1 MRWLV
6 LTGLALAF
14 VWPGARGA
22 AGQSTTPDDPGRVLV
37 LYDLNEADGNGNGV
51 GDSLEIAQTYARV
64 RGVPTKNL
72 LGLNISTTRFYYSG
86 TNAWTD
92 LWNDILAPLQA
103 RLGQIG
109 TGTIDVIL
117 LSYGVP
123 YRISVPGMAS
133 HATRAIDNL
142 IAIPF
147 SVGGPSGPAL
157 PSSWWTNPYFE
168 ASPSRP
174 PDQGRFNHATYRFNG
189 NPIYLVS
196 RLDGPDVHAAR
207 ELIEGARYGERYFSP
222 QPGYHQGFGYIDTRY
237 GKYSS
242 TLLDGYPFG
251 YSTYQTADKC
261 VAFGQ
266 RFIQAAGLPLKW
278 EPTGAEIGEA
288 GAQYHDNTPALT
300 APNALFYAGWYNY
313 NRYLDV
319 WDWLPGS
326 IACDLNSNSIKD
338 LHTTTSG
345 TFLPSAFRRGLTA
358 GAGVIAEPYLT
369 GHYRPEVLLYFVLNG
384 YTFAEAACLSN
395 PALAWVSVQMG
406 DPLYSPT
413 RAGRNPVQDRTP
425 PPSPNLGVDVKGG
438 GDAEVYADLDTLGR
452 EPDLVTMKVDYGAD
466 RAMRLSQG
474 HDKVYRVRKTVA
486 LTSLAPDTLYFYRT
500 EVRDPAGLTTPSLR
514 YVFFSTPAAPVRTH
528 VAPPVVQVK
537 HNQTFPLDVVYVV
550 NPDLTALESWKVE
563 LIDPQKITY
572 DITFLIY
579 YAILEANI
587 AAEWNTISLHVRLPA
602 VLPPGS
608 YTIKSTVRSGTNIHT
623 ASAAVTIGP

>member
-1 MRWLV
+1 MRWQILA
-6 LTGLALAF
+6 GLALALACT
-14 VWPGARGA
+14 VARGA
-22 AGQSTTPDDPGRVLV
+22 AGQATTPDDPGRVLI

-51 GDSLEIAQTYARV
+51 GDSLEIALTYARV
-64 RGVPTKNL
+64 RGVPTENL
-72 LGLNISTTRFYYSG
+72 LGLKVSTAHFYYSG

-92 LWNDILAPLQA
+92 FWNDILGPLQA
-103 RLGQIG
+103 KLNAVG
-109 TGTIDVIL
+109 TGAIDTL
-117 LSYGVP
+117 LVSYGVP
-123 YRISVPGMAS
+123 YRITVPGVSS

-147 SVGGPSGPAL
+147 SVGGPSGPAV
-157 PSSWWTNPYFE
+157 PGSWWTNPYFE
-168 ASPSRP
+168 TSPSRP
-174 PDQGRFNHATYRFNG
+174 PDMGRFSHATHSFSG
-189 NPIYLVS
+189 KPLYLVS

-222 QPGYHQGFGYIDTRY
+222 QPGYHRGFGYIDTRY

-242 TLLDGYPFG
+242 AFLDGYPFG
-251 YSTYQTADKC
+251 YSTYQTADQC
-261 VAFGQ
+261 MAFGQ
-266 RFIQAAGLPLKW
+266 RFVQAAGLPLKW

-288 GAQYHDNTPALT
+288 GAVYHDNTPALT

-326 IACDLNSNSIKD
+326 VACDLNSNSIQN

-369 GHYRPEVLLYFVLNG
+369 GHHRPEVLLYFVLNG

-406 DPLYSPT
+406 DPLYAPT
-413 RAGRNPVQDRTP
+413 RAGRTPIQDKTP
-425 PPSPNLGVDVKGG
+425 PPPPRLAVTVKGN
-438 GDAEVYADLDTLGR
+438 GDADVIADLDTFGR
-452 EPDLVTMKVDYGAD
+452 EPDLVTMKVDYGVD
-466 RAMRLSQG
+466 RAMTRSED
-474 HDKVYRVRKTVA
+474 HDKVYRVRKTVP
-486 LTSLAPDTLYFYRT
+486 LTSLAPDSLYYYRT
-500 EVRDPAGLTTPSLR
+500 EVRDPAGLTTASLR

-528 VAPPVVQVK
+528 VAPAVVQVK
-537 HNQTFPLDVVYVV
+537 RNQNFSLDIVYVV
-550 NPDLTALESWKVE
+550 NPDLTSLDGWKVE

-579 YAILEANI
+579 YAIIEANI
-587 AAEWNTISLHVRLPA
+587 AAERNTIALHVLLPA
-602 VLPPGS
+602 VLPAGS
-608 YTIKSTVRSGTNIHT
+608 YTIKSTVTSGTNLHT
-623 ASAAVTIGP
+623 ASATVTIQP